1 MTRDGISLEIER
13 SVGAPGPLPGPG
25 RDAALDRLETL
36 EATVIQPEQG
46 EPLHTA
52 AVAVG
57 KQPAAS
63 NRSSRKALL
72 VGASLINLAGAAHFG
87 WQDRTVGGLE
97 TSTDDAYVRADNTTI
112 VPTVLVGDNERAGAG
127 QVPARTDEHDFRVAV
142 DRAKA
147 DVTAARAAIVNE
159 QASLDEAARAT
170 IGIDQANQRFAGQDN
185 KRYASQNVQQAAS
198 DIATARA
205 SIALD
210 NLNVVG
216 TISKEHIADTVAES
230 HTNVKQIDDT
240 LQQKLNSICRGC

>member
-1 MTRDGISLEIER
+1 LILLQLRKMWRSKCVPAKRGFPICKPINKLFCQDKWIVSMTRDGISLIEL
-13 SVGAPGPLPGPG
+13 SVRAPGPFPGSG
-25 RDAALDRLETL
+25 RHAALDRLETL

-127 QVPARTDEHDFRVAV
+127 QAPPALTNTTSGLR
-142 DRAKA
+142 
-147 DVTAARAAIVNE
+147 
-159 QASLDEAARAT
+159 S
-170 IGIDQANQRFAGQDN
+170 IGLRPMSRPHGP
-185 KRYASQNVQQAAS
+185 R
-198 DIATARA
+198 
-205 SIALD
+205 L
-210 NLNVVG
+210 
-216 TISKEHIADTVAES
+216 
-230 HTNVKQIDDT
+230 
-240 LQQKLNSICRGC
+240 

>member
-1 MTRDGISLEIER
+1 LILLQLRKMWRSKCVPAKRGFPICKPINKLFCQDKWIVSMTRDGISLIEL
-13 SVGAPGPLPGPG
+13 SVRAPGPFPGSG

-127 QVPARTDEHDFRVAV
+127 QAPPALTNTTSGLR
-142 DRAKA
+142 
-147 DVTAARAAIVNE
+147 
-159 QASLDEAARAT
+159 S
-170 IGIDQANQRFAGQDN
+170 IGLRPMSRPHGP
-185 KRYASQNVQQAAS
+185 R
-198 DIATARA
+198 
-205 SIALD
+205 L
-210 NLNVVG
+210 
-216 TISKEHIADTVAES
+216 
-230 HTNVKQIDDT
+230 
-240 LQQKLNSICRGC
+240 